1 MTFMNY
7 IIENQK
13 ESSRLKQQ
21 NALPQYSVEDEIN
34 LLNLDLNGK
43 CVLDAGCG
51 VGTLAKIIRSK
62 FHAKVS
68 GCDASELRIKE
79 AKKESKGLID
89 FFVADLTTLPFDE
102 AQFDVIF
109 IRFVLEHTLS
119 PRNIIHEAMR
129 VLKPGGMLVIID
141 LDGLIFNLHHENS
154 SLKDQLNKLLNDLP
168 IDLFIGRKLPRM
180 VSECG
185 LKLSECHVIP
195 MLFRGTELDREI
207 DNMIMRFNQSESVI
221 KKIIGDDSFH
231 DFKTNYIFE
240 MKKSE
245 IHVCNKFIITATKN
259 ERQ

>member
-13 ESSRLKQQ
+13 ESARLKQQ

-43 CVLDAGCG
+43 CILDAGCG
-51 VGTLAKIIRSK
+51 VGTLAKSIRSK

-79 AKKESKGLID
+79 AQRESNGMID
-89 FFVADLTTLPFDE
+89 FFVADLTNLPFGE

-119 PRNIIHEAMR
+119 PRNIIHEAIR
-129 VLKPGGMLVIID
+129 VLRPGGKLVIID
-141 LDGLIFNLHHENS
+141 LDGLIFNLHHENP
-154 SLKDQLNKLLNDLP
+154 SLKDQLDKLLHDLP

-185 LKLSECHVIP
+185 LELRECHVLP
-195 MLFRGTELDREI
+195 MVFRGSELDREI

-221 KKIIGDDSFH
+221 KKIIGNDSFH
-231 DFKTNYIFE
+231 DFKRNYISE

-245 IHVCNKFIITATKN
+245 VHVCNKFIIIATKN
-259 ERQ
+259 